1 MKNLNIALVTD
12 FGQEDIYPGVM
23 KGVIASLNPK
33 ANVIDIT
40 HSVQPGN
47 ILQGAFL
54 LFSSFRY
61 FPRGTV
67 FCAVVDPGVGSN
79 RAALAVRT
87 ADYFFVGPDNGLM
100 WQSASDNGIHEIIEL
115 SESRF
120 FRKTVSSTFHGRDVF
135 APAAAHISKGEDVT
149 RMGKGRER
157 MVRLSL
163 AKFDPAG
170 SNRDIRVLH
179 VDTFGNVIL
188 DVLAEDFRSAGD
200 LSVKTGGV
208 TVSACFQSY
217 HEAKEDT
224 PFFVTSSS
232 GFVEIAVKNDNAA
245 ARLGLEPGDTVS
257 ATFTRNRDLD

>member
-1 MKNLNIALVTD
+1 MKKLNIALVTD
-12 FGQEDIYPGVM
+12 FGVEDVYPGVM
-23 KGVIASLNPK
+23 KGVIASVNPA
-33 ANVIDIT
+33 ANVIDLT
-40 HSVQPGN
+40 HSVLPRN
-47 ILQGAFL
+47 VIQGAFL
-54 LFSSFRY
+54 LYGSYRY

-135 APAAAHISKGEDVT
+135 ASAAAHISKGEDVT
-149 RMGKGRER
+149 QMGNGRER
-157 MVRLSL
+157 MVRLPL

-170 SNRDIRVLH
+170 SHTDIRVLH
-179 VDTFGNVIL
+179 VDTFGNIIL
-188 DVLAEDFRSAGD
+188 DVLAQDFLSAGG
-200 LSVKTGGV
+200 LSVKVGGV

-217 HEAKEDT
+217 HEAEEGT

-257 ATFTRNRDLD
+257 ATFTRKGSA